1 MSGEGDLAEEILKA
15 FADPRAEPW
24 FPTLT
29 RRLVNRAD
37 EERLRPIGLSLSTY
51 GTERFLRKDPSA
63 QRSSVRGFEDVF
75 GQGPIIEQ
83 LSSDVESSYERPG
96 LKFLARA
103 RINESVI
110 ASLHQAFQRLEQIPS
125 LSSSTMDLVRSIH
138 VLDAGDE
145 ASDVSHSDPL
155 LPFSVFISIPRHKVP
170 NSALRV
176 MESTVH
182 EAMHLQ
188 LSLIEN
194 VFDLVQERD
203 VRLPSPWRSEL
214 RPPAGVLHGIYV
226 FANIA
231 RAFELMLRAN
241 ELLSVDKDFIYSRL
255 ERISNEL
262 KMAFAS
268 LTPEVLTEHGQ
279 VLHAILRQRRCQ
291 VNGTRFVSG

>member
-1 MSGEGDLAEEILKA
+1 MRGKDDLAEEILQFISHA
-15 FADPRAEPW
+15 RAEPW

-29 RRLVNRAD
+29 RRLVNRAE

-51 GTERFLRKDPSA
+51 GTERFLRKDPCA
-63 QRSSVRGFEDVF
+63 QRSSVRGLEDVF

-83 LSSDVESSYERPG
+83 LSSDVESSYERLG

-110 ASLHQAFQRLEQIPS
+110 ASLHQALQRLEQIPS
-125 LSSSTMDLVRSIH
+125 LSASTMDLVRSIH

-145 ASDVSHSDPL
+145 AYDVSHSDPF
-155 LPFSVFISIPRHKVP
+155 LPFSVFISIPRQKVP
-170 NSALRV
+170 NSALRL

-226 FANIA
+226 FVNIA
-231 RAFELMLRAN
+231 RVYDLMIPTSDPSSPQAQFIRRRLGEISRELEAAF
-241 ELLSVDKDFIYSRL
+241 LSLSP
-255 ERISNEL
+255 
-262 KMAFAS
+262 
-268 LTPEVLTEHGQ
+268 TVLTSSGQ
-279 VLHAILRQRRCQ
+279 MLLALLKRMRVY
-291 VNGTRFVSG
+291 VKDK

>member
-24 FPTLT
+24 FPSLT
-29 RRLVNRAD
+29 RRLVNRAE

-51 GTERFLRKDPSA
+51 GTERFLRKDPCA
-63 QRSSVRGFEDVF
+63 QRSSVRGLEDVF

-83 LSSDVESSYERPG
+83 LSSDVESSYERLG
-96 LKFLARA
+96 LKFLART
-103 RINESVI
+103 RINECVI

-125 LSSSTMDLVRSIH
+125 LSASTMDLVRSIH

-145 ASDVSHSDPL
+145 AYDVSHSDPP
-155 LPFSVFISIPRHKVP
+155 LPFSVFISIPRHNVP

-231 RAFELMLRAN
+231 RVYDLMIPTSDPSSTQAGFIRRRLGEISRELEAAF
-241 ELLSVDKDFIYSRL
+241 LSLSP
-255 ERISNEL
+255 
-262 KMAFAS
+262 
-268 LTPEVLTEHGQ
+268 TVLTSSGQ
-279 VLHAILRQRRCQ
+279 MLLALLKRMRVY
-291 VNGTRFVSG
+291 VKDK